1 MVNQLNKALDDLVNY
16 IKDSNEY
23 KTCIKL
29 KSQMSNN
36 SEINDM
42 VKEVKELQ
50 KKYIKSGYDKNVKME
65 LDEVNNKL
73 NEIPIYVIY
82 NQNLEKV
89 NEMINLVKDELNT
102 YFDNLL
108 NE

>member
-1 MVNQLNKALDDLVNY
+1 
-16 IKDSNEY
+16 
-23 KTCIKL
+23 
-29 KSQMSNN
+29 
-36 SEINDM
+36 
-42 VKEVKELQ
+42 
-50 KKYIKSGYDKNVKME
+50 ME
-65 LDEVNNKL
+65 LDEVKNKL